1 MNPAPTSPLA
11 DDLATAPSG
20 LIQLESC
27 PGDIVFEIYT
37 SDPDQSDTTFHKV
50 YGSGIGHWSSIMESV
65 CVYFNIQ
72 IGM

>member
-27 PGDIVFEIYT
+27 PGDIVFEIHT

-50 YGSGIGHWSSIMESV
+50 YGSGIGH
-65 CVYFNIQ
+65 
-72 IGM
+72 